1 MGLKHS
7 CNTNVAYYW
16 GQNSFGG
23 ADSQMDLSNYTD
35 DSHGDLFII
44 SFVHVFFGKGG
55 VPSMDI
61 VHSCDDGTYFP
72 GTDLLYCPQLG
83 EDILASQERGKK
95 VILSLGGAE
104 GNYGFQNDTQ
114 AIQFADQ
121 IWNVFGNGLSSTR
134 PFGGAVVDGF
144 DLDIEQ
150 GSTKGYPAFV
160 KRLRSHFSYDSSK
173 DYIITAAPQ
182 CPLPDKYLTRALRHS
197 YLDMIFI
204 QYYNNGCGVTGWKD
218 AGVVDPERFNFKEW
232 DEYVRKYSK
241 NSKIKLYLGIPGGR
255 NAAKKGYAN
264 PFRVLR
270 VASYLQRR
278 FPRFGGIMVWD
289 ASEAWNNLQPDGRHF
304 AEVIKEGLVRDGGC
318 READYDDRYF
328 EFPVPPFPKPRRRQK
343 PQPRIYDASG
353 KDNGTEHDPI
363 FEEEYELD
371 IDDKYYHEDDDIPPE
386 EEEEEYEDDGDLSDI
401 EDDENFGGFDFYEI
415 IDEEELAEH
424 LKTEQEVKTKC
435 SLPINTVTVVSTII
449 KKPTPTVRQASSTV
463 HLIASTTTYFSNF
476 TKSSISLSSNNLQP
490 LPTPHHIP
498 NATVTTQVAPA
509 NLASKSPIPPLLLY
523 LACIL
528 LTLLS

>member
-23 ADSQMDLSNYTD
+23 ADSQMDLSNYTE

-72 GTDLLYCPQLG
+72 GTGLLYCPQLG
-83 EDILASQERGKK
+83 EDILASQEKGKK

-104 GNYGFQNDTQ
+104 GNYGFENDSQ

-134 PFGGAVVDGF
+134 PFGSAVVDGF

-150 GSTKGYPAFV
+150 GSTMGYPAFV
-160 KRLRSHFSYDSSK
+160 KRLRSHFAYDSSK

-218 AGVVDPERFNFKEW
+218 AGVVDPEKFNFKEW
-232 DEYVRKYSK
+232 DEYVKKYSK
-241 NSKIKLYLGIPGGR
+241 NPNIKLYLGVPGGR

-289 ASEAWNNLQPDGRHF
+289 ASEAWNNRQPDGRHF

-318 READYDDRYF
+318 RRDDYDDRYPD
-328 EFPVPPFPKPRRRQK
+328 FPFPPFPKPRRRRK
-343 PQPRIYDASG
+343 SQPRVYDAS
-353 KDNGTEHDPI
+353 DDENGTGQSPV

-371 IDDKYYHEDDDIPPE
+371 LDDEYYHEDDDIAPE

-415 IDEEELAEH
+415 VDEEELTENF
-424 LKTEQEVKTKC
+424 KTEIEVKTKYN
-435 SLPINTVTVVSTII
+435 SAIATLTLVSTVTN
-449 KKPTPTVRQASSTV
+449 TPTQSTPSPSSSMDSV
-463 HLIASTTTYFSNF
+463 PSTTSFSNS
-476 TKSSISLSSNNLQP
+476 TTPSNSLSSSSPGP
-490 LPTPHHIP
+490 LPTLHRVP
-498 NATVTTQVAPA
+498 NATEAVAPA
-509 NLASKSPIPPLLLY
+509 NPASRILAHSQLY
-523 LACIL
+523 LACISLIL
-528 LTLLS
+528 LKLLLG